1 MSVKL
6 GVKTSVQPDEWLWI
20 AFFFYWKQPCNKKKR
35 CDWPFWNSY
44 KCSTVLIRNE
54 TMICLLFVCV
64 SNMKYLAGVGWLWKV
79 CVFSITQFL
88 YWAKSKVTKFLSTY
102 QIISHIIGNSE
113 NNAVIAETDGDN
125 VVDSNDAYEAR
136 LCRSIWRVLSVD
148 LWCGV
153 VISFVYRGFFFL
165 HCNRF
170 DNRP

>member
-1 MSVKL
+1 MFNCA
-6 GVKTSVQPDEWLWI
+6 D
-20 AFFFYWKQPCNKKKR
+20 KK
-35 CDWPFWNSY
+35 WNDDL
-44 KCSTVLIRNE
+44 LIF
-54 TMICLLFVCV
+54 CVCV
-64 SNMKYLAGVGWLWKV
+64 EYEIFGWLWKV

-153 VISFVYRGFFFL
+153 VISFVYRGFFFYTATVL
-165 HCNRF
+165 ITSHKQII
-170 DNRP
+170 DNHFFSEISLPSDWNINEITRPVSTTGLCVFPWNLI